1 MSTIITSAKLIPAS
15 AYIFDIDGTL
25 LNSRDAVHY
34 FAFRA
39 ALREVF
45 AIEDG
50 LENVPIHGNTD
61 PGILRAVV
69 EREGKADG
77 FEHQLPA
84 ALALMRSEV
93 ERNRAQLDP
102 ELCPA
107 IERLLQDLQQQGKL
121 LGVAS
126 GNLESIAGAK
136 LEAAGLRHYFSFGS
150 FSDSTE
156 SRAEIF
162 RHAIAS
168 ARALLA
174 AQASLSPATVCI
186 VGDTP
191 ADILAARA
199 NGVPVIALATGIFS
213 QDQLA
218 AHQPDLCLSC
228 CSDLFARSDLVRQA
242 PLLQS

>member
-1 MSTIITSAKLIPAS
+1 MSIITSAKLIPAS

-50 LENVPIHGNTD
+50 LENVPVHGNTD

-69 EREGKADG
+69 RREGKADC
-77 FEHQLPA
+77 FEHKLPA

-102 ELCPA
+102 ALCPA
-107 IERLLQDLQQQGKL
+107 IERLLQHLQRQGRL

-150 FSDSTE
+150 FSDKTE
-156 SRAEIF
+156 LRDDIF
-162 RHAIAS
+162 RLAIAT
-168 ARALLA
+168 ARTMLTGSTCDLETTA
-174 AQASLSPATVCI
+174 CI

-199 NGVPVIALATGIFS
+199 NHVPVIAVATGIYTRE
-213 QDQLA
+213 QLA
-218 AHQPDLCLSC
+218 HYQPDLCLDC
-228 CSDLFARSDLVRQA
+228 CGDLL
-242 PLLQS
+242 